1 MTFSHVNYS
10 SRYCQR
16 VEETAIFRSV
26 SNLPRWHYAGVE
38 ITCDVELS
46 ELEGPGSTGAQF
58 IVARISRKDNDPWCI
73 KATRFIHSWGTGPAT
88 PTLYTSVDR
97 TAYRLSFP
105 QQAEFFVSRDVPQPI
120 VIRYCTLRSDLGDA
134 DLRHLLLDHVLPR
147 VLAHAGR
154 IVLHGAL
161 LHINGVAVAIL
172 GESGAGKSTLATALA
187 NSGAELLSD
196 DGLVIEDQ
204 GAGII
209 ATPTYPSLRLWPDS
223 LRQLYDKEPVTS
235 PMTVR
240 SAKRRVHARAMSM
253 RSRLP
258 LGAVFVLQGGAG
270 AAVSVSDTSPAQACV
285 SLVANSFQLD
295 PTDRAAACRTLAA
308 LQRVV
313 LAVPVQVL
321 TYPRRFDVLPAVCER
336 IRQASLA
343 VTDLGTRYAS

>member
-1 MTFSHVNYS
+1 LEV
-10 SRYCQR
+10 
-16 VEETAIFRSV
+16 A
-26 SNLPRWHYAGVE
+26 
-38 ITCDVELS
+38 CDIELS
-46 ELEGPGSTGAQF
+46 DLDASSSSDDQCV
-58 IVARISRKDNDPWCI
+58 VARMSYEDADASWAEARQLV
-73 KATRFIHSWGTGPAT
+73 HSWGAGPAT
-88 PTLYTSVDR
+88 PILYTSVDR
-97 TAYRLSFP
+97 SVYRLSFP
-105 QQAEFFVSRDVPQPI
+105 QQAEFFVTRDVPQPI
-120 VIRYCTLRSDLGDA
+120 VIRYRTLRSDLGDA
-134 DLRHLLLDHVLPR
+134 DLRHLLLDHVMPR

-204 GAGII
+204 GAGIF

-240 SAKRRVHARAMSM
+240 SAKRRVHARAMST

-258 LGAVFVLQGGAG
+258 LGAVFVMRGESST
-270 AAVSVSDTSPAQACV
+270 AVSVSDIPPAEACV
-285 SLVANSFQLD
+285 ALIANSFQLD
-295 PTDRAAACRTLAA
+295 PSDRAAACRTLAA